1 MTHNFPYLR
10 DVNFLNNFD
19 KSRLKQQFVKIIVLT
34 FNEMPIAEIQGK
46 VLSGNLS
53 LDGSSAM
60 RRTANISLV
69 ADEYVNDL
77 TDTKHLLSINKKV
90 EILIGFTNTT
100 GEYEDFP
107 ILWFPQGT
115 FVIIT
120 PNISHGTNGINIS
133 LTLHDKMALLN
144 GECGGTLPASIIFHQ
159 VEDIDE
165 NGQIYIRQPTIYQII
180 QELVNHFG
188 GQQLGKIIISD
199 IDDKIKKVMKWTGST
214 PLYLYRSLQDGQLR
228 NHFSTNYSEAQKGS
242 GTIQEFEY
250 GQDVGYILTDFVYP
264 GELVSNAGDTIV
276 TILDKIKNMLGNY
289 EYFYDVDGNFRF
301 QQIKNYLNTSYS
313 TFKINEIQAS
323 NYLVD
328 YSGGKSV
335 YTFTDADVITAFSN
349 SPQYQQIK
357 NDFIIWGKRKTIDGK
372 EVPIRY
378 HLAID
383 KKPPTGNQYKVFFF
397 TDPDD
402 GITKAKKP
410 VEFANRDSFPL
421 KGQVGNYYLAADTA
435 FIYKWAPDVQTYEK
449 TSYTIETVTATDYR
463 TELYMA
469 GVASQPFGLDS
480 NYYYTELKNEWPKL
494 YNMRGSNPGFFEENL
509 NQPNNIDFFLDF
521 IDTNSS
527 LAEFS
532 ISNIG
537 RRTVVL
543 TDDMVNCI
551 FEPDNPDI
559 VIIQAGTPQTSEIR
573 EECEN
578 RKQEYV
584 QVKSELYSLL
594 SNGGSMRS
602 AYEQMRKELYQYTN
616 YNEQVSLTMLP
627 IYYLEPNTR
636 ITIRDVESGIYG
648 DYMIKSFSIPLDVNG
663 TMSLS
668 CTRALERI

>member
-383 KKPPTGNQYKVFFF
+383 KKPSTGNQYKVFFF

>member
-10 DVNFLNNFD
+10 DVNFLNSFD
-19 KSRLKQQFVKIIVLT
+19 KSKLKQQFVKIIVLT

-60 RRTANISLV
+60 RRTTNISLV

-120 PNISHGTNGINIS
+120 PNISHETNGINIS

-383 KKPPTGNQYKVFFF
+383 KKPSTGNQYKVFFF

-559 VIIQAGTPQTSEIR
+559 VIIQAGTPKTSEIR

-594 SNGGSMRS
+594 SNSGSMRS

>member
-69 ADEYVNDL
+69 ADEYINDL

-90 EILIGFTNTT
+90 EILNGFTNTT

-120 PNISHGTNGINIS
+120 PNISHETNGINIS

-214 PLYLYRSLQDGQLR
+214 PLYLYQSLQDGQLR

-559 VIIQAGTPQTSEIR
+559 VIIQAGTPRTSEIR

>member
-19 KSRLKQQFVKIIVLT
+19 KSKLKQQFVKIIVLT

-69 ADEYVNDL
+69 ANDL

-383 KKPPTGNQYKVFFF
+383 KKPSTGNQYKVFFF

-559 VIIQAGTPQTSEIR
+559 VIIQAGTPRTSEIR

-594 SNGGSMRS
+594 SNSGSMRS